1 MFGKQTAKSFT
12 ATVLAGS
19 LLALAI
25 GTPASA
31 GFFDRKK
38 KYVSTTTHVNE
49 NAYAIGNTGRD
60 RVQLDNVRLGAT
72 VGDSVVRNA
81 PTVNTGRFDQLRD
94 YRSNNASK
102 FNFIGGRVGRDFTQA
117 NTYYNGTIGNNGLID
132 LSSGFGITTSG
143 GENRQGVSQ
152 GQASKNDSTASTRDT
167 DTATS
172 TIDTDLSL

>member
-117 NTYYNGTIGNNGLID
+117 NTYYNGLTFPLQYD
-132 LSSGFGITTSG
+132 YMVRLLVTYDDDVQPEDRFFQEVAVAAALSAG
-143 GENRQGVSQ
+143 
-152 GQASKNDSTASTRDT
+152 
-167 DTATS
+167 
-172 TIDTDLSL
+172 